1 MESACLANSADIFR
15 RNVHAPQ
22 PTRKKK
28 ENGKKNIEQRQIYKE
43 IDIKRQIQGDRYK
56 ENGGRA
62 FKW

>member
-28 ENGKKNIEQRQIYKE
+28 KTKKKHRTE
-43 IDIKRQIQGDRYK
+43 IDIQGDRYK
-56 ENGGRA
+56 EIDTRG
-62 FKW
+62 